1 MPRTTG
7 GPTHARK
14 RKRVLKR
21 AKGFANAPGTQY
33 RSAIEFVRKAGAY
46 ATRDRRQ
53 RKRHF
58 RTLWITRLN
67 AALKQRGIA
76 YNRFIPAAVAAG
88 IELNRK
94 MLSELA
100 IADPAAFDAIVDLA
114 RPHITTPDP
123 STQPPSRGR
132 VRPKAPAPK

>member
-1 MPRTTG
+1 MPRVKG

-21 AKGFANAPGTQY
+21 AKGFRGAPGVQY
-33 RSAIEFVRKAGAY
+33 RSALEFTRRAGAY

-53 RKRHF
+53 KKRHF
-58 RTLWITRLN
+58 RSLWITRLS
-67 AALKQRGIA
+67 AALRQRGVN
-76 YNRFIPAAVAAG
+76 YNRFIPAAIAAG

-100 IADPAAFDAIVDLA
+100 VSDSAAFDAILELV
-114 RPHITTPDP
+114 RPHLH
-123 STQPPSRGR
+123 
-132 VRPKAPAPK
+132 VPAAAAA